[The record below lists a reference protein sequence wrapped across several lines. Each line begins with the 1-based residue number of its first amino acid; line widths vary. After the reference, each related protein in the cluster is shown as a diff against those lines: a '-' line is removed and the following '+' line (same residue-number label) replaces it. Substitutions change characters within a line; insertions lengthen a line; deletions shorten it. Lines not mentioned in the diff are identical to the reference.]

1 MFFKLIKVLKNMKN
15 YLNKGKFIKILKI
28 LKEEY
33 RYNLPLHI
41 EYKEPF
47 KVLIGTLLSQ
57 RTKDE
62 ITNEAYNRFFSKFK
76 NIKSIAI
83 ANTNEIVELIKP
95 VGFYKQ
101 KAERIKKICNIL
113 LEKYNGKVPNDREEL
128 MNLPGVGNKT
138 ADIVLSYGFGKP
150 EIAIDTHVECISKR
164 LGIVKENAKY
174 IDIKKALENLTPINM
189 RKFVNII
196 FVLHGKKVCQRR
208 KPKCNICSIK
218 KYCKFYK
225 NIIKKV

>member
-1 MFFKLIKVLKNMKN
+1 MKKYWNRKKFAKV
-15 YLNKGKFIKILKI
+15 LKI

-33 RYNLPLHI
+33 KYNLPLHI
-41 EYKEPF
+41 EYGEPF
-47 KVLIGTLLSQ
+47 KVLIGCILSQ

-62 ITNEAYNRFFSKFK
+62 ITNEAYTHLFSKFK
-76 NIKSIAI
+76 NARDLAI
-83 ANTNEIVELIKP
+83 ANTNEIIELIKP

-128 MNLPGVGNKT
+128 MKLPGVGNKT

-150 EIAIDTHVECISKR
+150 EIAIDTHVECITKR
-164 LGIVKENAKY
+164 LGIVKEDAKY
-174 IDIKKALENLTPINM
+174 IEIKKALENLTPINM

-196 FVLHGKKVCQRR
+196 FVLHGKNICQRR
-208 KPKCNICSIK
+208 KPKCDMCSIK
-218 KYCKFYK
+218 KYCKWFKEKKIILK
-225 NIIKKV
+225 NKI